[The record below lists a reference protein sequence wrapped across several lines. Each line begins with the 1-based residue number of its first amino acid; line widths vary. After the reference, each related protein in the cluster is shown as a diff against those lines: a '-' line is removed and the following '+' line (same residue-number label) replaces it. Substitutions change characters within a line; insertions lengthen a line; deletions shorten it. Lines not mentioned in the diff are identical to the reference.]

1 MARVELDNV
10 SYAVG
15 RTEILRDV
23 NLGVDDGECLALL
36 GPSGCGKTTTLRSI
50 AGFVIPTA
58 GDVRVGGRSVLGL
71 RSHKRNVGLVFQDFA
86 LFPHMTVHE
95 NVAYGLHRRRLPR
108 GDIER
113 GVAEM
118 LSIVRL
124 EGMEGRLPSELS
136 GGQKQRVALA
146 RALVIRPD
154 VLLLDEP
161 LGALDRR
168 LRDQMQVE
176 LKRIQRELA
185 ITTIIVTHDQEE
197 ALSLSDR
204 VAVMF
209 DGRIV
214 ETGAPDSLYRNPE
227 SRTVMEFLG
236 TSNIFQ
242 GRITAAGGG
251 DIAADCGG
259 FAVTARAEGRQKG
272 ETVQLGVRPE
282 HIRIVAAKPK
292 VRENVIAATVEE
304 TVYKGTH
311 TEVYVRTDGGHE
323 VMARSQQAGRAEGG
337 GFRKGARIFLTFDGP
352 DVLVF

>member
-1 MARVELDNV
+1 
-10 SYAVG
+10 
-15 RTEILRDV
+15 
-23 NLGVDDGECLALL
+23 
-36 GPSGCGKTTTLRSI
+36 
-50 AGFVIPTA
+50 
-58 GDVRVGGRSVLGL
+58 
-71 RSHKRNVGLVFQDFA
+71 
-86 LFPHMTVHE
+86 
-95 NVAYGLHRRRLPR
+95 
-108 GDIER
+108 
-113 GVAEM
+113 
-118 LSIVRL
+118 
-124 EGMEGRLPSELS
+124 ELS

-161 LGALDRR
+161 LGALDRL

-176 LKRIQRELA
+176 LKRIQRELG

-214 ETGAPDSLYRNPE
+214 ETGAPDALYRNPE
-227 SRTVMEFLG
+227 SRQVMEFLG
-236 TSNIFQ
+236 TSNIFR
-242 GRITAAGGG
+242 GRITAADGS

-259 FAVTARAEGRQKG
+259 FAVTTRAAGRVKG
-272 ETVQLGVRPE
+272 ERVQLGVRPE
-282 HIRIVAAKPK
+282 HIRIVTAKPK

-311 TEVYVRTDGGHE
+311 TEVYVRTDGDQE